1 MHTCIHAV
9 TAADILRAM
18 SASPL
23 RIFCGADRSQQLPF
37 QVLAASIRRHASQPI
52 DIRPIDNS
60 LAPPAPDPRFAPY
73 TEFSFARF
81 AIPALCEFKGRALYM
96 DSDMLVFADIAELFR
111 LPFDDARVLIE
122 RGADLSKGKQA
133 AVMMLDCE
141 RLNWNV
147 NTIIGDLGHRYGYN
161 ALMSLGPLLGPD
173 DIRDDLPNGWNDLDM
188 YRSGVT
194 RNLHF
199 TEIRIQPWVHPGH
212 PHGGLWVRALK
223 ELLEC
228 GDIQEH
234 DLREEITQGFL
245 RPSILRE
252 LGLAK
257 MPTAA
262 TPAALLDYDR
272 AQGFVPNGRLL
283 ARFAERKRADAA
295 RKRDEAIA
303 QRPWLAPWYRLRH
316 RLRYGTGQGTSA

>member
-1 MHTCIHAV
+1 
-9 TAADILRAM
+9 M

-37 QVLAASIRRHASQPI
+37 KVLAASIRRHASQSI
-52 DIRPIDNS
+52 DIRTIDNT

-81 AIPALCEFKGRALYM
+81 AIPALCGFQGRALYM

-111 LPFDDARVLIE
+111 IPFDGARVLIE
-122 RGADLSKGKQA
+122 AGADLSKGKQA
-133 AVMMLDCE
+133 AVMMLDCAQ
-141 RLNWNV
+141 LDWNV
-147 NTIIGDLGHRYGYN
+147 DTIVGDLGRRYSYN
-161 ALMSLGPLLGPD
+161 ALMSLTPLLEPG
-173 DIRDDLPNGWNDLDM
+173 DIRDNLPNGWNDLDVH
-188 YRSGVT
+188 RPGVT

-212 PHGGLWVRALK
+212 PHGGVWVRALK
-223 ELLEC
+223 ELLERS
-228 GDIQEH
+228 DIQEQELH
-234 DLREEITQGFL
+234 DEIAQGFL

-252 LGLAK
+252 LGLGKTPA
-257 MPTAA
+257 TA
-262 TPAALLDYDR
+262 TPDALLEYDR

-283 ARFAERKRADAA
+283 ARFAERKRVDAA

-303 QRPWLAPWYRLRH
+303 RHPWLAPWYRLRH
-316 RLRYGTGQGTSA
+316 RLRYGTSD